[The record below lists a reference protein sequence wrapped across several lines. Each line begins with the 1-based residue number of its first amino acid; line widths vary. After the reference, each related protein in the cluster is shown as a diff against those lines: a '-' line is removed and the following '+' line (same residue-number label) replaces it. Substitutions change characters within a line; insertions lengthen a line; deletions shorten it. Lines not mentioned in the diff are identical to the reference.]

1 MKTLVKLLILL
12 TLGAVICLPGM
23 AYADY
28 VQPWTENGVYMGVTR
43 TWDKEEIFLKTPGNW
58 TGTGLSGFSAAGW
71 SAAPALI
78 NPQYALATGPLY
90 NPTVS
95 GNFSYTT
102 SSTNQTDPYI
112 WDMFLWNGATLVGVQ
127 RSTWTSSGW
136 VYVDLTA
143 TPPAENRVPAPLP
156 PTLLLLGTGLLGLI
170 GLRRKLK
177 RIDKDAFI

>member
-28 VQPWTENGVYMGVTR
+28 VQSWTENGIYQGVTQ

-71 SAAPALI
+71 SPLLQLI

-95 GNFSYTT
+95 GNFTYTT
-102 SSTNQTDPYI
+102 SSTDLTNTYI

-127 RSTWTSSGW
+127 RSTWTSAAGW
-136 VYVDLTA
+136 VYTDLTA
-143 TPPAENRVPAPLP
+143 NPPFENRSPVPLP
-156 PTLLLLGTGLLGLI
+156 PTPLLLGSGLVGLAL
-170 GLRRKLK
+170 LRR
-177 RIDKDAFI
+177 RQPATV